1 MLPFSLYGK
10 VTVIQQETDEN
21 GKTMTGVIWRN
32 TMNTRK
38 SLYDIKSFY
47 NKKAVLKASFQGMRY
62 QLEQYRDPENEE
74 AEPVLRTTIWPEPFC
89 FEKTDPDKKTIR
101 DFVYTEEGLDEAY
114 DWLCQ
119 IYEERS
125 GNGAR
130 QEIIHIRVCFRGCS
144 EGFSGNVRENPS
156 DRNRTSQ
163 HGG

>member
-74 AEPVLRTTIWPEPFC
+74 AEPVLRTTISP
-89 FEKTDPDKKTIR
+89 
-101 DFVYTEEGLDEAY
+101 
-114 DWLCQ
+114 
-119 IYEERS
+119 
-125 GNGAR
+125 GA
-130 QEIIHIRVCFRGCS
+130 VLL
-144 EGFSGNVRENPS
+144 
-156 DRNRTSQ
+156 
-163 HGG
+163 

>member
-10 VTVIQQETDEN
+10 VTVIQKETDEN

-125 GNGAR
+125 GEWSEAR
-130 QEIIHIRVCFRGCS
+130 D
-144 EGFSGNVRENPS
+144 NPYK
-156 DRNRTSQ
+156 
-163 HGG
+163 GLF